1 MSRRLLLVAALCV
14 AGALPSLGLAA
25 HKPAQAPA
33 DFQLTEAGGAK
44 FPNRAFVL
52 SLPTTRT
59 LTADQIQVTEDG
71 NAVAGVTLTPASAT
85 GNTAFG
91 AVLIV
96 DASESMAGDPI
107 RSAMAAARAFEARR
121 NPNEELAL
129 LTFNGTTSTVL
140 PFTTSAAK
148 IQAAFATTPK
158 LAYGTHIYDAVAQA
172 ESLLVAAKI
181 EAGSIVL
188 LSDGAD
194 TGSTASP
201 AAVVRAARAAH
212 VKLFTIGLQD
222 RHFSPS
228 SLQLLAA
235 QSGGE
240 YTLAKSTSALGPLFD
255 QLGARLSSEYL
266 LRYQSLAGPQ
276 QGVSV
281 AVSVPGAGT
290 ARSAYET
297 PALPV
302 KTVPPYAPSLKSRFW
317 GSWISAVIFALLGA
331 VVVALLVIGVLQPKR
346 SGLPLRMAEFVSV
359 PGLQSRERRPGGAA
373 EVMAEANADA
383 EQEPSGVFA
392 RLDSVLEIAQVKLTG
407 AQLVLVTIVS
417 TAVVFLF
424 IDLIA
429 GTAWWALLAFV
440 VPLGVRWWVLDWKLK
455 RRRKAFAEQLPD
467 MLQII
472 SGALRSGQSF
482 AGALAVVVDSAGEP
496 TKSEM
501 QRVVAAEQLGVPLDI
516 AMAVVV
522 KRMASRDLE
531 QVALVA
537 ELQRTAGG
545 NAAEVIDRVA
555 ETVRE
560 RFDLR
565 RLIDNLTVQGRMSR
579 WIVSGLPVALVGFI
593 SLINPHYLHPLT
605 AHVAGK
611 VMLVFAALL
620 VVAGSYAIK
629 KIVDIEV

>member
-1 MSRRLLLVAALCV
+1 
-14 AGALPSLGLAA
+14 LAA
-25 HKPAQAPA
+25 HKPAHAPA
-33 DFQLTEAGGAK
+33 GFQLTEAGGAK

-59 LTADQIQVTEDG
+59 LTADQIQVSEDG
-71 NAVAGVTLTPASAT
+71 SGVAGVTLTPASAT

-96 DASESMAGDPI
+96 DASQSMAGDPI
-107 RSAMAAARAFEARR
+107 RSAMAAARAFESRR
-121 NPNEELAL
+121 NPNEQLAL
-129 LTFNGTTSTVL
+129 LTFNGTTTIVL
-140 PFTTSAAK
+140 PFTASSAK
-148 IQAAFATTPK
+148 IDAAFAPTPK
-158 LAYGTHIYDAVAQA
+158 LAYGTHIYDAVARA
-172 ESLLVAAKI
+172 EALLVAAKI

-194 TGSTASP
+194 TGSTATA
-201 AAVVRAARAAH
+201 AAVTRAARAAH
-212 VKLFTIGLQD
+212 VKVFTIGLQD

-228 SLQLLAA
+228 TLQSLAA
-235 QSGGE
+235 TSGGE
-240 YTLAKSTSALGPLFD
+240 YTLAKSTSELGPLFD
-255 QLGARLSSEYL
+255 RLGARLSSEYL
-266 LRYQSLAGPQ
+266 LRYQSLAGPKQ
-276 QGVSV
+276 AVNV

-317 GSWISAVIFALLGA
+317 GSWISAVVLALLGA
-331 VVVALLVIGVLQPKR
+331 VVVALLVIGLLQPKR

-373 EVMAEANADA
+373 EVMAEANAQ
-383 EQEPSGVFA
+383 QEPSGAFA
-392 RLDSVLEIAQVKLTG
+392 RLDSLLEIAQIKFTG
-407 AQLVLVTIVS
+407 VQLVLLTIGG
-417 TAVVFLF
+417 TAVVFLL
-424 IDLIA
+424 IDVIA
-429 GTAWWALLAFV
+429 GTAWWALLAFI
-440 VPLGVRWWVLDWKLK
+440 VPLGVRWWVLEWKLK

-467 MLQII
+467 MLQIVA
-472 SGALRSGQSF
+472 GALRSGQSF
-482 AGALAVVVDSAGEP
+482 AGALAVVVENAAEP
-496 TKSEM
+496 MKSEM

-522 KRMASRDLE
+522 RRMASRDLE

-537 ELQRTAGG
+537 ELQRAAGG

-579 WIVSGLPVALVGFI
+579 WIVSGLPVALVGII
-593 SLINPHYLHPLT
+593 SLLNPHYLHPLT
-605 AHVAGK
+605 AHLLGK
-611 VMLVFAALL
+611 IMLVFAAVL

-629 KIVDIEV
+629 KIVNIEV